1 MNFIATYWYVPI
13 LLLIFI
19 TGVIYTIK
27 LKGIQFRRV
36 GKALKLM
43 FKPSNEGAG
52 EVSVF

>member
-27 LKGIQFRRV
+27 LKGIQFRRL

-43 FKPSNEGAG
+43 FNPSKLLLNGQG
-52 EVSVF
+52 SK